1 MSPPLS
7 APPGFQRIQAGG
19 GFMAHNGPLYL
30 LHQGELVKLGFRVEP
45 RHCNPMGRCHGG
57 MLATFADMLLPLV
70 AIRTAQEL
78 THRFLPTVS
87 LHVDYMTPA
96 ALGAWV
102 EGQAQVL
109 KVTRAMA
116 FIQGTVTSDGVM
128 ALRCSGVFK
137 IGPLMETVAASA
149 APTAALTAVPTAVP
163 SPTPD

>member
-7 APPGFQRIQAGG
+7 APAGFQRVPAGG
-19 GFMAHNGPLYL
+19 GFMAHNGPLHL

-45 RHCNPMGRCHGG
+45 RHCNPMGMCHGG

-70 AIRTAQEL
+70 AHRTALEL
-78 THRFLPTVS
+78 AHRFLPTVS
-87 LHVDYMTPA
+87 LQLDYMAPA
-96 ALGAWV
+96 ALGEWV

-116 FIQGTVTSDGVM
+116 FIQGTVTSNGVM

-137 IGPLMETVAASA
+137 IGPLMETVVASA
-149 APTAALTAVPTAVP
+149 AP
-163 SPTPD
+163 SSTPD